1 MAFKNLLGG
10 GIIRKFGALATS
22 FQTVGRELF
31 DVSALEGECQ
41 LLQNTTL
48 DVNRNN
54 PWLVFWSAIAA
65 YRNGD
70 NLIFSQLTWL
80 SSVLICLPV
89 SNATVE
95 QLFSAMAV
103 IKTKLQN

>member
-1 MAFKNLLGG
+1 MAMKNLLGG
-10 GIIRKFGALATS
+10 GIIRELGALATS

-54 PWLVFWSAIAA
+54 P
-65 YRNGD
+65 
-70 NLIFSQLTWL
+70 
-80 SSVLICLPV
+80 
-89 SNATVE
+89 
-95 QLFSAMAV
+95 
-103 IKTKLQN
+103 

>member
-10 GIIRKFGALATS
+10 GIIRKLGALATS

-54 PWLVFWSAIAA
+54 P
-65 YRNGD
+65 
-70 NLIFSQLTWL
+70 
-80 SSVLICLPV
+80 
-89 SNATVE
+89 
-95 QLFSAMAV
+95 
-103 IKTKLQN
+103 